1 MERKKEKEKAT
12 PRISKICARREN
24 VFVSCVPFG
33 KGRPTGGGVVAVV
46 ACCPGSLAGLVDLL
60 FDVLDGGVLG
70 DTGLGLLVGHL
81 SSCRGEV
88 LVTLKKTQPVSPATD
103 LDCSLVI
110 GCSKRRNSI

>member
-1 MERKKEKEKAT
+1 M
-12 PRISKICARREN
+12 
-24 VFVSCVPFG
+24 
-33 KGRPTGGGVVAVV
+33 V

-103 LDCSLVI
+103 LDCPLVI
-110 GCSKRRNSI
+110 GCSKRRNSIFKSSKQKDKKVVLNFISSFISCQAYLCISGNRTEITSI